1 MTTPL
6 PPLGL
11 LLDVDGPIASPLTRT
26 IAIPSITSDLVMLAN
41 LGIPIAFNTG
51 RSDVFIRDQVLKPML
66 AGGLLPEARVYGVC
80 EKGAVWF
87 GGTMTTF
94 DGIHV
99 DETVAVPSDIV
110 DELRDIVV
118 SRYSDTMFFDETK
131 RAMVSVEQRTDV
143 SAAEYRAQRG
153 RFDAEA
159 ADAFARRGLDGFRID
174 PTIIST
180 DVESVLLGKA
190 LGAER
195 ALELMKVSGSI
206 PQLWRTVGDSRGDY
220 SMADYLHGRG
230 FDVAHLDV
238 RPEDGVPETPYEV
251 LIEGDLIHDEAGALF
266 LSRLVS
272 GLTKVG

>member
-1 MTTPL
+1 VTTSL

-11 LLDVDGPIASPLTRT
+11 LLDVDGPIASPITRT
-26 IAIPSITSDLVMLAN
+26 VAIPSIISDLVILAN

-66 AGGLLPEARVYGVC
+66 AGGLVPEARVYGVC

-87 GGTMTTF
+87 GGTMSTF
-94 DGIHV
+94 DGVHV
-99 DETVAVPSDIV
+99 DETVAIPREIV
-110 DELRDIVV
+110 DELREVV
-118 SRYSDTMFFDETK
+118 AARYSDTMFFDETK

-143 SAAEYRAQRG
+143 SSEAYQAQQL

-159 ADAFARRGLDGFRID
+159 ADAFARRGLEGFRID

-180 DVESVLLGKA
+180 DVESALLGKA

-195 ALELMKVSGSI
+195 ALELMEVTGGI
-206 PQLWRTVGDSRGDY
+206 PRLWRTVGDSRSDY
-220 SMADYLHGRG
+220 SMADYLHERG

-251 LIEGDLIHDEAGALF
+251 LIEGDLIHDEAGASF
-266 LSRLVS
+266 LSRWVRE
-272 GLTKVG
+272 LTTGA